1 MTVHRLISMK
11 GTNVMRILVIGG
23 TRFMGPLVM
32 RSLSES
38 GHEVTVF
45 HRGQTRTDLPRGVKE
60 FLGDRSSLTES
71 AVELQRLAPEVVLDM
86 IPFTEQDAL
95 EIMSSFTGTAHR
107 LVAISSQDV
116 YRAFGRVNGK
126 ETGPVESIPITEE
139 SALRQNLYP
148 YRGETPRNQD
158 DPKRWQDDYDKIL
171 VERVVM
177 NNENLPGTILRLP
190 MVYGPGDYQHRLFSY
205 LKRMDDKR
213 LAILLD
219 EAEAQW
225 RWTHGYVENVA
236 DAIALAV
243 TDGRSAG
250 QIYNVGEPFTFT
262 MAEWIAL
269 IGKIAGWQGRVVT
282 VPHGRLPEPL
292 RWDINAEQDLVV
304 DSSRI
309 RGELGYKER
318 VDVEEALR
326 RTVAWE
332 RANPPKEIDPREFD
346 YVVEDT
352 FLAELFHCQKS
363 SVDFNTSLLE
373 LPPC

>member
-1 MTVHRLISMK
+1 MH
-11 GTNVMRILVIGG
+11 ILVIGG
-23 TRFMGPLVM
+23 TNFMGPLVVC
-32 RSLSES
+32 SLSEQ
-38 GHEVTVF
+38 GNEVTVF
-45 HRGQTRTDLPRGVKE
+45 HRGQTRTDLPSGVRE
-60 FLGDRSSLTES
+60 ILGDRRTLDEKTI
-71 AVELQRLAPEVVLDM
+71 ELHRLAPEVVLDM
-86 IPFTEQDAL
+86 VPFTEQDAQ
-95 EIMSSFTGTAHR
+95 EVMRIFSGIAHR

-139 SALRQNLYP
+139 SPLRQNLYP
-148 YRGETPRNQD
+148 YRGETLRNQD

-177 NNENLPGTILRLP
+177 GDPNLPGTILRLP

-213 LAILLD
+213 PAILLD

-243 TDGRSAG
+243 TDDRSAG

-262 MAEWIAL
+262 MAEWVEK
-269 IGKIAGWQGRVVT
+269 IGVIAGWHGRVVT

-292 RWDINAEQDLVV
+292 RWDINAEQDIVV

-309 RGELGYKER
+309 RWELGYQER

-326 RTVAWE
+326 RTIAWE
-332 RANPPKEIDPREFD
+332 RANPPKEVDPKDFD
-346 YVVEDT
+346 YVVENA
-352 FLAELFHCQKS
+352 FLE
-363 SVDFNTSLLE
+363 E
-373 LPPC
+373 